1 MGNLSQH
8 LIHYQDTILKKD
20 LNELKLETKKKFDD
34 LKKDLLEQMF
44 KKWK

>member
-8 LIHYQDTILKKD
+8 FIHYQDTILKKD
-20 LNELKLETKKKFDD
+20 LKKLKLETKKKFDD
-34 LKKDLLEQMF
+34 LKKDLLEQRS